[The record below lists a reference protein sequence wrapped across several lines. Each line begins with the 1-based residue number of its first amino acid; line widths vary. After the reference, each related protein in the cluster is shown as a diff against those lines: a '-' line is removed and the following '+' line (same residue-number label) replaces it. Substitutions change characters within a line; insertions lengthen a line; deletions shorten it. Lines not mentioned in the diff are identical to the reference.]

1 MVRQRNVLEE
11 QYSGL
16 SKQMKDLLANHT
28 EMQDHQVRLEEG
40 LKLVSSQVSTL
51 NETLI
56 SVTKSLEEAP
66 HLKTLPADVKLIQT
80 EMAKLGSRIAEL
92 ESKADSGNNAES
104 RSAGDPK
111 KSELGALQSK
121 VQNLSDAIGTIK
133 EECCR
138 DANAKSSQES
148 PLQS

>member
-11 QYSGL
+11 QYSSL
-16 SKQMKDLLANHT
+16 SKQMKGLLANHT
-28 EMQDHQVRLEEG
+28 AMQDHQGRLEEG

-56 SVTKSLEEAP
+56 STTESLEEAP

-92 ESKADSGNNAES
+92 ESKADGGKNAES
-104 RSAGDPK
+104 RSAQDPK
-111 KSELGALQSK
+111 KSELGDLQSK
-121 VQNLSDAIGTIK
+121 VQNLSDAIGAMK
-133 EECCR
+133 EECCL
-138 DANAKSSQES
+138 DSKVTSSGEN